1 MNHRNITIF
10 IISLTLV
17 ALAVAG
23 CASPKTLALA
33 EMNAWR
39 IDYNDS
45 LANAR
50 ITFSPGNKC
59 SLDILQ
65 PSAGRLSNAFPS
77 YAYEIVVNDQ
87 TYQNYYVGVVTLDEG
102 KSLTDLEEFDKT
114 AIGSVRPPSF
124 SDLQAVEIV
133 PPMSRTFH
141 GVKMPDSPI
150 YFVCVIQGP
159 DDQRVIEEFGPVEV
173 KQ

>member
-1 MNHRNITIF
+1 MNHKHSFVR
-10 IISLTLV
+10 SLILF
-17 ALAVAG
+17 LLLLFLAG
-23 CASPKTLALA
+23 CASPKTLGLA

-50 ITFSPGNKC
+50 ITFSPGDKC

-65 PSAGRLSNAFPS
+65 PKEAGMGSGYPD

-87 TYQNYYVGVVTLDEG
+87 TYQNYMVGIVTLDEG
-102 KSLTDLEEFDKT
+102 KTLKDLEAFDKT
-114 AIGSVRPPSF
+114 AIGTVRPPSF
-124 SDLQAVEIV
+124 SNLQTLDIV

-141 GVKMPDSPI
+141 AMKMPDSPI
-150 YFVCVIQGP
+150 YFGCFVQGP
-159 DDQRVIEEFGPVEV
+159 DDQRVIDEFGPVEV